1 MESCRFEEAWHCRV
15 DRGQQLQV
23 VSASEGFRGPGQT
36 SFEQP
41 STSGRDTKDNGVP
54 IFTSKT
60 GNGKVQKVEE
70 SDLQQVKDATSQLS
84 PEEEKAIKRRLWY
97 LAIKPPMYSVC
108 IVPVVVRFS

>member
-1 MESCRFEEAWHCRV
+1 M
-15 DRGQQLQV
+15 
-23 VSASEGFRGPGQT
+23 
-36 SFEQP
+36 
-41 STSGRDTKDNGVP
+41 P
-54 IFTSKT
+54 IFPSKI

-108 IVPVVVRFS
+108 IVPVVVRFSPLLYSGLELPCMPVQLR